1 MTAILELRDVKKTIG
16 KTKALNGVSIEID
29 KPGFYGMMGPNG
41 AGKSTLLKIILGLVR
56 PDSGTV
62 SIMGKRIQFG
72 YGGQQVSGIV
82 ETPEFPSYLKISN
95 IARFIGLM
103 RGLSDS
109 EIDENLRSL
118 CITANLCD
126 LMDRR
131 YGTLSQ
137 GMKQRFAILSAFIG
151 YPKVVVLDEPL
162 NGVDAYNANLIL
174 DFLRKAKDMDI
185 VVLSTF
191 HDPDQFRDICDRIF
205 VLIYGKIISELT
217 EYRKRKIFKV
227 RSDLVTFH
235 PECSIEIGNYLVF
248 GLDRDPPDPKDI
260 ASMLDVDVNAI
271 ETGDGLLERYHLLLE
286 DHYRKFLRASTNKE
300 S

>member
-16 KTKALNGVSIEID
+16 KTAALNGVSIEID
-29 KPGFYGMMGPNG
+29 EPGFYGMMGPNG
-41 AGKSTLLKIILGLVR
+41 AGKSTLLKIILGLIR
-56 PDSGTV
+56 PDYGTV
-62 SIMGKRIQFG
+62 SIMGKCVQFG
-72 YGGQQVSGIV
+72 YGGQHASGIV
-82 ETPEFPSYLKISN
+82 ETPEFPSYLRISN

-126 LMDRR
+126 LLDRR

-174 DFLRKAKDMDI
+174 DFLRKAKDMGM

-191 HDPDQFRDICDRIF
+191 HDPDQFRDLCDRIF
-205 VLIYGKIISELT
+205 ILIDGKIESDATQYRNRRIFKIRSEL
-217 EYRKRKIFKV
+217 V
-227 RSDLVTFH
+227 SDRV
-235 PECSIEIGNYLVF
+235 EGCRNIGNYLVF
-248 GLDRDPPDPKDI
+248 GLDENSIDALELARRLHLGIDR
-260 ASMLDVDVNAI
+260 I
-271 ETGDGLLERYHLLLE
+271 ETGDGLREYYHLILQ
-286 DHYRKFLRASTNKE
+286 DHYRNDRNYK
-300 S
+300 